1 MQSTLLGLDQQ
12 HAGIHTMPPSVD
24 IIPFIWKS
32 NGLRRENLEVKIRS
46 ADVVIVEY
54 IEKEKP
60 MRQCE
65 NTRSLESFAE

>member
-12 HAGIHTMPPSVD
+12 HAGIHATPQSVD
-24 IIPFIWKS
+24 IIPFIWK
-32 NGLRRENLEVKIRS
+32 NHGLCRETLEVRIRS
-46 ADVVIVEY
+46 ADVVIGEN

-65 NTRSLESFAE
+65 NTRSVASFAE